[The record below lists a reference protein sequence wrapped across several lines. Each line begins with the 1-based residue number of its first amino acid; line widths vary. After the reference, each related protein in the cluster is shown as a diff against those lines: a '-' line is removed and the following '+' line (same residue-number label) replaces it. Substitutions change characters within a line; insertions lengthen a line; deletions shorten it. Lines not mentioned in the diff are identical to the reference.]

1 MSNTAYPNELVLD
14 AAVEESPPMSPEH
27 TELFVALDRLL
38 TIGSYYTPEH
48 ARYQEVAREA
58 HAAIRNNLAGSSVL
72 EIECTNEGFWIHDVF
87 IENGQRG
94 TKRVFDLLN
103 DLSIGLLEIDS
114 DASSDDLHVAV
125 SSLKHHLVANAGK
138 KNFEEIAIEGL
149 PDSIRTTSQSLYVKT
164 RDRSGGPGGTR
175 PKSASSDH
183 YVIPDSNLVATA
195 DGQKLEREFLGII
208 SGIMANGD
216 PTKLK
221 NLDGGPDVDETLRD
235 WVPDSAVSNI
245 KEIMEALKKT
255 NSDPMIL
262 EHLIGHAQAALE
274 LTADP
279 MLVELVFERLR
290 KETGVKSEKSKSLL
304 ENRPK
309 PKRPKRGPV
318 RYTMTPDQMSGIIEE
333 LNEIADPPED
343 LLSPA
348 SADCLG
354 VCTQI
359 LCSAP
364 TEHMILGIGTTIF
377 KILSAETL
385 HKDDLMVA
393 SSSLAAILK
402 TGSRD
407 TIDGSLPLFLS
418 PLRRFHPEHL
428 GPVWLGVWKSLV
440 EIDHQRLA
448 WPHLVNELLMG
459 VEWEDPGARLSLY
472 ESLSRINVGDG
483 EEMLERLEELQAMRT
498 KTMAPEVF
506 HAPAPLLYP
515 VHVVLLASTVSRDH
529 GPKLHERLVH
539 QRAQRLSTLLV
550 GIMGRYKQSNKM
562 IYQAILDQGVSERVS
577 PKLKDMG
584 SRLLVSSIRNLL
596 PEERDEL
603 WVGEA
608 LTWLGKLDPDR
619 ANPILTRIIRE
630 KRFFLFPVW
639 PAECRQAARAGLAS
653 PQEPP
658 REDPKD
664 NPREDPGAENP
675 AVERETG
682 SLFDNND
689 SDER

>member
-1 MSNTAYPNELVLD
+1 MSKTTYPNDLALD
-14 AAVEESPPMSPEH
+14 DVVEETPPLSTEH
-27 TELFVALDRLL
+27 AELFVALDRLL

-48 ARYQEVAREA
+48 ARYQEVASEA

-72 EIECTNEGFWIHDVF
+72 EIECTHEGFWVHDVF
-87 IENGQRG
+87 IEYDQRE
-94 TKRVFDLLN
+94 TRRVFDLLN

-114 DASSDDLHVAV
+114 AASSDDLHVAV
-125 SSLKHHLVANAGK
+125 SSLKHHLVTNSGK
-138 KNFEEIAIEGL
+138 KNFEEIAIEGM
-149 PDSIRTTSQSLYVKT
+149 PDTIRTTSQSLYVKT

-175 PKSASSDH
+175 PRSGSADH
-183 YVIPDSNLVATA
+183 YVIPDSNLVATP

-208 SGIMANGD
+208 SGIMRNGD
-216 PTKLK
+216 PTQLK
-221 NLDGGPDVDETLRD
+221 SLERGEEMDEALRD
-235 WVPDSAVSNI
+235 WVPDSAVGTI

-255 NSDPMIL
+255 NTDPMIL

-274 LTADP
+274 LTSDP
-279 MLVELVFERLR
+279 LLVELVFERLR
-290 KETGVKSEKSKSLL
+290 KETGIKSEKSKSLL

-318 RYTMTPDQMSGIIEE
+318 KYTMTPDQMNELIEE
-333 LNEIADPPED
+333 LNENSAPPED
-343 LLSPA
+343 LLSPS

-354 VCTQI
+354 ICTQI

-377 KILSAETL
+377 KILSVENL
-385 HKDDLMVA
+385 HEDDLRVA
-393 SSSLAAILK
+393 SFSLAAILK

-418 PLRRFHPEHL
+418 PLRRFHPENL
-428 GPVWLGVWKSLV
+428 GPIWLSVWKSLV

-448 WPHLVNELLMG
+448 WPHLVNELLLG

-483 EEMLERLEELQAMRT
+483 EEMLERLEELQALRT

-515 VHVVLLASTVSRDH
+515 VHVVLLDSSVSRDH
-529 GPKLHERLVH
+529 GPRLHERLVH
-539 QRAQRLSTLLV
+539 QRAQRLANLLV

-562 IYQAILDQGVSERVS
+562 IYQAILDQGVSEQIT

-596 PEERDEL
+596 PEDRDEL
-603 WVGEA
+603 WVSEA
-608 LTWLGKLDPDR
+608 LSWLGKLDPKR
-619 ANPILTRIIRE
+619 AEPILNRVIKE
-630 KRFFLFPVW
+630 KKFFLFPVW
-639 PAECRQAARAGLAS
+639 PSECRQAARASLDS
-653 PQEPP
+653 RQEPP
-658 REDPKD
+658 GQNPVTEDPDAAPSGDDD
-664 NPREDPGAENP
+664 N
-675 AVERETG
+675 
-682 SLFDNND
+682 
-689 SDER
+689 DER

>member
-1 MSNTAYPNELVLD
+1 VSKTTYPNDLALD
-14 AAVEESPPMSPEH
+14 GDVEEKPPLSSEH
-27 TELFVALDRLL
+27 AELFLALDRLL

-58 HAAIRNNLAGSSVL
+58 HAAIRNNLGGSSVL
-72 EIECTNEGFWIHDVF
+72 EIECTHEGFWVHDVF
-87 IENGQRG
+87 IENGQRE
-94 TKRVFDLLN
+94 TKRTFELLN
-103 DLSIGLLEIDS
+103 NLSIGLLEIDS
-114 DASSDDLHVAV
+114 AASSDDLHVAV
-125 SSLKHHLVANAGK
+125 SSLKHHLVTNAGK

-149 PDSIRTTSQSLYVKT
+149 PDTIRTTSQSLYVKT

-175 PKSASSDH
+175 PRSASGDH
-183 YVIPDSNLVATA
+183 YVIPDSNLVATP

-208 SGIMANGD
+208 SAIMHNGD
-216 PTKLK
+216 PGKLEG
-221 NLDGGPDVDETLRD
+221 LDRGEEMDEALRD
-235 WVPDSAVSNI
+235 WVPDSAVGTI
-245 KEIMEALKKT
+245 KEIMGALKKT
-255 NSDPMIL
+255 NSDPLIL

-279 MLVELVFERLR
+279 LLVELVFERLR

-309 PKRPKRGPV
+309 PKRPKKGPV
-318 RYTMTPDQMSGIIEE
+318 RYTMTPEQMNGIIDE
-333 LNEIADPPED
+333 LTEIAESPED

-348 SADCLG
+348 TADCLG
-354 VCTQI
+354 ICTQI

-385 HKDDLMVA
+385 LDDDLKVA
-393 SSSLAAILK
+393 SASLAAILK

-418 PLRRFHPEHL
+418 PLRKFHSMHL

-440 EIDHQRLA
+440 EIDHKRLA
-448 WPHLVNELLMG
+448 WPHLVNELLLG
-459 VEWEDPGARLSLY
+459 VEWEDPGARLALY
-472 ESLSRINVGDG
+472 ESLTKVNVGDG
-483 EEMLERLEELQAMRT
+483 EEMLERLEDLQALRT

-539 QRAQRLSTLLV
+539 QRAQRLSNLLV
-550 GIMGRYKQSNKM
+550 GIMGCYKQSNKM
-562 IYQAILDQGVSERVS
+562 IYQAILDQGVSEMMS
-577 PKLKDMG
+577 PKLKDIG

-596 PEERDEL
+596 PEERDDL
-603 WVGEA
+603 WVAEA
-608 LTWLGKLDPDR
+608 LTWLGKLDPKR
-619 ANPILTRIIRE
+619 ARPILTRVAKE
-630 KRFFLFPVW
+630 KKFFLFPVW
-639 PAECRQAARAGLAS
+639 PAECRQAARAGLS
-653 PQEPP
+653 MKQETP
-658 REDPKD
+658 RE
-664 NPREDPGAENP
+664 E
-675 AVERETG
+675 ETG
-682 SLFDNND
+682 ALFDNGDN
-689 SDER
+689 DER